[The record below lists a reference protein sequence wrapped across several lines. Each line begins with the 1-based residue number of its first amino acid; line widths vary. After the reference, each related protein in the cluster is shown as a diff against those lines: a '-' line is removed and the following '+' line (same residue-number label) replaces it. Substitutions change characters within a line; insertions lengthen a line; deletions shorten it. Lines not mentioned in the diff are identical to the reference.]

1 MAMTK
6 TEHSLELMRISR
18 ILLLLLSICLLDV
31 PVAFGQQATEMRLVN
46 AYNQYKSQYLQ
57 EKLYVH
63 TDKDSY
69 LSGEIC
75 WFRLYYMDAFTN
87 RPAVLSKIAYV
98 EILDKNNRPVLQ
110 EKISLKP
117 AESHGS
123 LMIPSSI
130 SSGTYIFR
138 AYTSWMKNFGPGY
151 YFEKA
156 IRIINPHKLE
166 PDSSIAK
173 IKRYD
178 LQFFP
183 EGGNLVQQIESKV
196 GFRIT
201 DAYGHGLEC
210 EGLLLGSN
218 ADTVLKFQTL
228 HKGLGHFI
236 FTPVAGQSYKALI
249 RFPQGETVLKELPSA
264 YPSGYVLNLTKN
276 GEGMITATVH
286 VTRDLAGQKIFLAI
300 NGQKTLL
307 PVRSGT
313 LTADSLSFSIESRE
327 LEDGIS
333 KFTLFTETA
342 QPVCERLFFKYPV
355 KILRISSDTDPQY
368 GIRKKISVNLAVT
381 NQQENSVSADFS
393 LAVYRIDSLQPVDE
407 NSILNYLY
415 LTSELGPVES
425 PSYYFNEDGKDRE
438 ADIENLMLTH
448 GWRRFDWKNI
458 IQQKSIHIEYPPEY
472 FGHIIH
478 GKVVD
483 SRNGPVPL
491 TSAFLSVPS
500 KRTQFRV
507 TTSDSSG
514 KVKFELIDFYGSSEI
529 IVQTNPTKD
538 STAHL
543 EIDNPFSQK
552 YSGFNPPDFSIPA
565 KGSPSLLDHSI
576 HAQVQRVYEGAKMD
590 HTLLQYV
597 DTNTFYI
604 IPDEKYLLD
613 DYTRFLTMEEV
624 FREYVHSTSVV
635 RNRDNFHIYLYDL
648 TARLFFEDAPLI
660 LIDGVPFFNFNE
672 IISQNPMKIKQ
683 IDLINR
689 QYAMGYKTYSGVLNM
704 TTYHGDLDGIELDP
718 HVIVLDYP
726 GIPEERQFFSPQ
738 YETELQINSRMP
750 DYRNTMYWAPGVKS
764 GSDGKAQVSF
774 YSSDL
779 PGKYALVIQ
788 GLSNKGEV
796 GHQIRFFDVKKQ

>member
-1 MAMTK
+1 MAMSKIEQTK
-6 TEHSLELMRISR
+6 RLMRISR
-18 ILLLLLSICLLDV
+18 VLFLLCSICLLELT
-31 PVAFGQQATEMRLVN
+31 VAFGQQTADRQLVD
-46 AYNQYKSQYLQ
+46 AYGKYRSQYLQ
-57 EKLYVH
+57 DKIYVH

-87 RPAVLSKIAYV
+87 KPAVLSKIAYV

-110 EKISLKP
+110 EKISLKTG
-117 AESHGS
+117 ESHGS
-123 LMIPSSI
+123 VIIPASI

-138 AYTSWMKNFGPGY
+138 AYTSWMKNFDPAY

-166 PDSSIAK
+166 TDSSIAK
-173 IKRYD
+173 IKKYD

-183 EGGNLVQQIESKV
+183 EGGNLVQQVESKV

-210 EGLLLGSN
+210 EGLLLSSN
-218 ADTVLKFQTL
+218 ADTVLKFHTL
-228 HKGLGHFI
+228 HKGLGHFV
-236 FTPVAGQSYKALI
+236 FTPVAGQSYKALV
-249 RFPQGETVLKELPSA
+249 RFPQGETVLKDLPSV
-264 YPSGYVLNLTKN
+264 YPSGYVMHLTKN
-276 GEGMITATVH
+276 GDGLVTATVH
-286 VTRDLAGQKIFLAI
+286 VTGDLAGQKIYFAI
-300 NGQKTLL
+300 NGQRTLL

-313 LTADSLSFSIESRE
+313 LAGDSLSFHIESRD

-333 KFTLFTETA
+333 QCTFFNESG

-355 KILRISSDTDPQY
+355 NTFRISADTDPEY
-368 GIRKKISVNLAVT
+368 GIRKKISVNLSAT
-381 NQQENSVSADFS
+381 NLQDNPVQADLS

-407 NSILNYLY
+407 SSILNYLY
-415 LTSELGPVES
+415 LTAELGPVES
-425 PSYYFNEDGKDRE
+425 PAYYFEENGKNRE
-438 ADIENLMLTH
+438 ADMENLMLTH
-448 GWRRFDWKNI
+448 GWRRFNWKNI
-458 IQQKSIHIEYPPEY
+458 VQQKSVQIDYPPEY

-478 GKVVD
+478 GKIVD
-483 SRNGPVPL
+483 NKTGLPVPL
-491 TSAFLSVPS
+491 VSGYLSVPS
-500 KRTQFRV
+500 KRTQFRS
-507 TTSDSSG
+507 TSSDLSG
-514 KVKFELIDFYGSSEI
+514 KVKFELTGYYGSRELV
-529 IVQTNPTKD
+529 VQTNPQKD

-565 KGSPSLLDHSI
+565 KVSPTLLDHSI
-576 HAQVQRVYEGAKMD
+576 HAQVQRVYEGANLD
-590 HTLLQYV
+590 HSQLQYV

-604 IPDEKYLLD
+604 VPDEKYLLD

-624 FREYVHSTSVV
+624 FREYVHSTNVV

-648 TARLFFEDAPLI
+648 NNKRYFEDAPLI
-660 LIDGVPFFNFNE
+660 LIDGVPFFSFNE

-683 IDLINR
+683 IDLVNR
-689 QYAMGYKTYSGVLNM
+689 QYAMGYLTYSGILNI

-718 HVIVLDYP
+718 RVNVLDYP
-726 GIPEERQFFSPQ
+726 GMPEERQFFSPQ
-738 YETELQINSRMP
+738 YDTELQINSRMP
-750 DYRNTMYWAPGVKS
+750 DYRNTLYWAPGMKS

-779 PGKYALVIQ
+779 PGKYVLVAQ
-788 GLSNKGEV
+788 GLSNKGEA
-796 GHQIRFFDVKKQ
+796 GSQIRFFDVKK